1 MQVERQN
8 TFPNLRE
15 GDNSEWWQGFCKVS
29 CVQRRIKQP
38 SGVRGEGGGAG
49 EQVCAKLYQLE
60 QVCTK
65 LHQLEQ
71 LCAKLYQL
79 KQGDKGGTAGRYLRR
94 VRSLFRPSRSPQ
106 TTPASA
112 QTDEN
117 YRRTSSACRPPGK
130 RGLVACCCSI
140 TSTIKIHPLQKIS
153 FHPALGMG
161 SLSCVLKTLEQW
173 CRIVNVCL
181 HMFLGGK
188 SHILKF

>member
-1 MQVERQN
+1 MVAKI
-8 TFPNLRE
+8 
-15 GDNSEWWQGFCKVS
+15 CKVS

-49 EQVCAKLYQLE
+49 ERLCAKLYHFKQVCAKLY
-60 QVCTK
+60 
-65 LHQLEQ
+65 QLEQ

-79 KQGDKGGTAGRYLRR
+79 EQGDKGETAGRYLRR

-140 TSTIKIHPLQKIS
+140 TSIIKIHPLQKNK
-153 FHPALGMG
+153 LW
-161 SLSCVLKTLEQW
+161 SCPRHGAFELCVANFRAVVLYSK
-173 CRIVNVCL
+173 
-181 HMFLGGK
+181 FLN
-188 SHILKF
+188 KFLNF

>member
-1 MQVERQN
+1 M
-8 TFPNLRE
+8 
-15 GDNSEWWQGFCKVS
+15 S

-49 EQVCAKLYQLE
+49 EQLCAKLYQLEQVCTKLYQLE

-71 LCAKLYQL
+71 LCAKLHQLEQVCAKLYQL

-130 RGLVACCCSI
+130 RGLVACCCTI
-140 TSTIKIHPLQKIS
+140 TSIIKIYPLQKNK
-153 FHPALGMG
+153 L
-161 SLSCVLKTLEQW
+161 
-173 CRIVNVCL
+173 
-181 HMFLGGK
+181 
-188 SHILKF
+188 

>member
-1 MQVERQN
+1 M
-8 TFPNLRE
+8 
-15 GDNSEWWQGFCKVS
+15 S

-79 KQGDKGGTAGRYLRR
+79 EQLCAKLYQLKQGDKGETAGRYLRR

-117 YRRTSSACRPPGK
+117 YRRTSSVCRPPGK
-130 RGLVACCCSI
+130 IGLVACCCSI
-140 TSTIKIHPLQKIS
+140 TSNIKIYLLQKIS
-153 FHPALGMG
+153 FDPALGMG
-161 SLSCVLKTLEQW
+161 L
-173 CRIVNVCL
+173 
-181 HMFLGGK
+181 
-188 SHILKF
+188 